1 MPLQKLDPKTLKV
14 PLNVSVVTDIA
25 GLSALSDFIV
35 RTPVFGLDCE
45 TNIVPWFYPRKIRTI
60 QIGNKEEQFVVDLLA
75 LAGNVVDLCHA
86 QGDYGVRLDL
96 YPALLKL
103 KEVLVVGL
111 ESNKHLKVGTSMRFD
126 YETLKWCLGIRTW
139 NIYDTCEA
147 DKVLHAGKLHLKSSE
162 LKAMKGQAARWLNLE
177 IDKSKQKTFDL
188 VSPLTEDQINY
199 AALDVR
205 IPLAI
210 MACQAPAIAKAG
222 LGKIVQIENDCLPA
236 FGDMHLNGVLIDYV
250 KWNGLLNAV
259 KARHK
264 QNIDTLDQ
272 YFLPIT
278 GSKNVEMSVDVLW
291 AEVERTEAEYN
302 AAPKGKLGKDARLVC
317 RKAYSAAKK
326 TFKSAGTAQKK
337 YEKLKLT
344 FQGEAAINYESNPQ
358 ILDVLRKMGYG
369 KVALPNTNDDTLAKH
384 AKDEV
389 IIALRDFRETAKVL
403 STYGDEFLEK
413 HFRAQTG
420 RVHSYIDQNGAETG
434 RTTSTKPNI
443 QNILKGDWRSCFVCD
458 EGWLIITTDY
468 NGCELRILT
477 ELSKEPVW
485 IEAFLK
491 GWDVHSVGAEMIFGQ
506 QWKDAAEAGC
516 KYISSHLKCKCKGH
530 QDLRDKIKA
539 INFGIAYGM
548 EAKKLAGAIGSTVK
562 YAQELL
568 DLYRKT
574 FPVLTACL
582 KRLSQ
587 IAVSTLESRTLAGRR
602 RFYRKPTWEVA
613 KERASERAKKRGMKP
628 EEVETFHINSALAG
642 MYGSIE
648 REGRNSPIQGL
659 NSDFAKMS
667 LGCGFDAEGNPYM
680 WHLLEPVYGA
690 MLVNFVHDECVV
702 ECRQELAKDCAEVI
716 DSAMCRA
723 GAEFIKVIPVT
734 TENHINTFWEK

>member
-1 MPLQKLDPKTLKV
+1 MPLQPLDPKTLKV
-14 PLNVSVVTDIA
+14 PLNIKVVSNHD
-25 GLSALSDFIV
+25 GLVALADFIA

-86 QGDYGVRLDL
+86 QGDYGARLNKLNLL
-96 YPALLKL
+96 YELKL
-103 KEVLVVGL
+103 ILQKGL

-126 YETLKWCLGIRTW
+126 YETLKWCLGLRTW

-147 DKVLHAGKLHLKSSE
+147 DKVLHAGQIHLKSSE
-162 LKAMKGQAARWLNLE
+162 LRSLKGQAARWLNLE
-177 IDKSKQKTFDL
+177 IDKSKQKSFDL
-188 VSPLTEDQINY
+188 ISPLTTAQIEY

-236 FGDMHLNGVLIDYV
+236 FGDMHLNGVLIDYAQ
-250 KWNGLLNAV
+250 WNKLLGAV
-259 KARHK
+259 RVRHK
-264 QNIDTLDQ
+264 GYIETLDEF
-272 YFLPIT
+272 FLPVL
-278 GSKNVEMSVDVLW
+278 GSKNVNLSVDVLW
-291 AEVERTEAEYN
+291 VEVEKAEAAYN
-302 AAPKGKLGKDARLVC
+302 AAPKGKLGKDERLVC

-326 TFKSAGTAQKK
+326 TFKNAGTAQKK
-337 YEKLKLT
+337 HEKLKLT

-358 ILDVLRKMGYG
+358 VLEALRKMGYS
-369 KVALPNTNDDTLAKH
+369 KAALPNTNDATLEKH
-384 AKDEV
+384 AKDPV
-389 IIALRDFRETAKVL
+389 IIALRDFRETAKIL
-403 STYGDEFLEK
+403 STYGDEFLALY
-413 HFRAQTG
+413 RPQTN
-420 RVHSYIDQNGAETG
+420 RIHSKIGQNEAETG
-434 RTTSTKPNI
+434 RTASEDPNI
-443 QNILKGDWRSCFVCD
+443 QNIMKKGGWRECFIAE
-458 EGWLIITTDY
+458 EGWRLITTDY

-506 QWKDAAEAGC
+506 KWADAAETGC
-516 KYISSHLKCKCKGH
+516 AYLSDHQKCKCKGH

-539 INFGIAYGM
+539 INFGIAYGA
-548 EAKKLAGAIGSTVK
+548 EAKKLAAQIGSTVK
-562 YAQELL
+562 FAQELL
-568 DLYRKT
+568 DHYRKT

-587 IAVSTLESRTLAGRR
+587 VGVSTLESRTLAGRR

-613 KERASERAKKRGMKP
+613 KERAFERAKKRGMKP
-628 EEVETFHINSALAG
+628 EEVETFHINSALAM

-648 REGRNSPIQGL
+648 RESRNSPIQGS
-659 NSDFAKMS
+659 NADFAKMS
-667 LGCGFDAEGNPYM
+667 LGCGHDADGNPYL

-690 MLVNFVHDECVV
+690 KLENFIHDETVV
-702 ECRQELAKDCAEVI
+702 ACPEGLAKDCAEVI
-716 DSAMCRA
+716 ASAMCRA